1 MVREIITLSTTTDNS
16 LQIVTTALAME
27 LARQLAAV
35 TLVDREAA
43 EAELELEVDVLAD
56 VDKTEK

>member
-43 EAELELEVDVLAD
+43 EAELELEADVLAD